1 MEAQKRPHLNDLLE
15 TARRMMRAWLFACA
29 LCTCHAHAHAAN
41 MLRCESDDNN
51 RVSYVS
57 ERIEHARC
65 SRLTMNWRESASSIA
80 SASSAIASAPA
91 MPRPVAL
98 RRRQATARIYSYM
111 EDGVR
116 HYLTRNPDGV
126 AASVS
131 VIELHFIETCNLCE
145 PAAEVNVAAL
155 SLDTRSYQREIDAA
169 AASFGVDRALVRAV
183 IHAESGYRADAVS
196 GKGAQGLMQLMPATA
211 ARFDVG
217 DPFDAAQNIR
227 GGVRYLAWL
236 LRRFGGDLDLTLAAY
251 NSGEGAVARHDG
263 VPPYAETQAYVSR
276 VKLLADRYRA
286 VR

>member
-1 MEAQKRPHLNDLLE
+1 MEAQKRALHNAVLE
-15 TARRMMRAWLFACA
+15 TARGTLRACLVACA
-29 LCTCHAHAHAAN
+29 LCACHAHAAI
-41 MLRCESDDNN
+41 MLRCESDDNT
-51 RVSYVS
+51 VSYVS

-65 SRLTMNWRESASSIA
+65 SRVPMNWRQPALPATSAS
-80 SASSAIASAPA
+80 ASAPA

-98 RRRQATARIYSYM
+98 RRREATTRIYSYV

-116 HYLTRNPDGV
+116 HYLTRKPERV

-131 VIELHFIETCNLCE
+131 VIELHYIETCNLCE
-145 PAAEVNVAAL
+145 PAADVNVAAL

-183 IHAESGYRADAVS
+183 IHAESGYRADAIS

-211 ARFDVG
+211 ARFEVG

-236 LRRFGGDLDLTLAAY
+236 LRRFGGDVDLALAAY

-276 VKLLADRYRA
+276 VKLLVDRYRA

>member
-1 MEAQKRPHLNDLLE
+1 
-15 TARRMMRAWLFACA
+15 
-29 LCTCHAHAHAAN
+29 
-41 MLRCESDDNN
+41 MLRCESDDNT
-51 RVSYVS
+51 VSYVS

-65 SRLTMNWRESASSIA
+65 SRLTMNWREPAPSSG
-80 SASSAIASAPA
+80 SASSAAI
-91 MPRPVAL
+91 PRPVAL
-98 RRRQATARIYSYM
+98 RRREATTRIYSYI

-116 HYLTRNPDGV
+116 HYLTRKPEGV

-145 PAAEVNVAAL
+145 PAADVNVAAL
-155 SLDTRSYQREIDAA
+155 SLDTRSYGREIDAA

-183 IHAESGYRADAVS
+183 IHAESGYRADAIS
-196 GKGAQGLMQLMPATA
+196 RKGAQGLMQLMPATA

-236 LRRFGGDLDLTLAAY
+236 LRRFGGDIDLTLAAY
-251 NSGEGAVARHDG
+251 NSGEAAVARYVG
-263 VPPYAETQAYVSR
+263 VPPYAETQAYVAR
-276 VKLLADRYRA
+276 VKRLADRYRA